1 MKFTIDMITEY
12 ASNGSFAS
20 LKDNVHYLSEPDYAR
35 LVRLTDLR
43 KNIPDNKGY
52 WIDKHSYEFLKK
64 SKLFGGEILMANVGA
79 YAGTFFKMPKIFE
92 KASLAPNMII
102 IKFNSNK
109 ILSDFF
115 MYASASTYVV
125 DQLKQLSD
133 LTTAQP
139 KIDKTGLKQIK
150 IICPTIL
157 DQQEIINYLNS
168 QTSKIEQIILKIK
181 SQIEKLQEFKQS
193 LISSCVTG
201 KIDVRDTIA

>member
-1 MKFTIDMITEY
+1 
-12 ASNGSFAS
+12 
-20 LKDNVHYLSEPDYAR
+20 
-35 LVRLTDLR
+35 
-43 KNIPDNKGY
+43 
-52 WIDKHSYEFLKK
+52 
-64 SKLFGGEILMANVGA
+64 
-79 YAGTFFKMPKIFE
+79 
-92 KASLAPNMII
+92 
-102 IKFNSNK
+102 
-109 ILSDFF
+109 